1 METVIDYYP
10 FGAEHKNPGISTL
23 PKLRYRYSGKEEAES
38 YYQYSPYTYCANN
51 PMNLID
57 PDGER
62 IVVTDYFS
70 SKTEGDNIVC

>member
-1 METVIDYYP
+1 MKSASNSILDNMGSVSL
-10 FGAEHKNPGISTL
+10 HKT
-23 PKLRYRYSGKEEAES
+23 RYRYSGKEEAES